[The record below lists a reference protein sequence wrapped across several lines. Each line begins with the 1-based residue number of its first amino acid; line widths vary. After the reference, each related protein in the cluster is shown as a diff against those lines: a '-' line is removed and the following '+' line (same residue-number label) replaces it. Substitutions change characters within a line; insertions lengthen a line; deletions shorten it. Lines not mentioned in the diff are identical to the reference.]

1 MTLKSDAK
9 FYDQLTLGS
18 KNDIRNL
25 VNHIANSGK
34 SENLKVHVLLL
45 SKDRGVV
52 FHNIEK

>member
-1 MTLKSDAK
+1 MTLKNDAK